1 MRSMLGAGH
10 VSIVFSIPFLFSSVT
25 NSVLIALRVEDNL
38 AGIATAPVLAEG
50 VFLRDLNDPSYITY
64 HVVNVSSHSGQVI
77 QSETPSDDQN
87 TGSFA
92 VQLDEPGTYLLEAQD
107 GTNKIIATSNEVLVF
122 ASDSDS
128 DSGSDS
134 SSQSITSS
142 TSVVPELS
150 SSTATSFT
158 ITSPE
163 SISSTG
169 MRAYPSNASWSLT
182 SDTFIPTS
190 SPLQSTVSD
199 STPTISSTES
209 SNSAGNSSSSEDQRT
224 RRTIGGTVG
233 GVIALILLV
242 VILTCYIMPY
252 FRRKQNIDGGRI
264 GDDEMR
270 TSRWRRPWFEMVNF
284 GSNAQSSII
293 PFALAASVS
302 QRGATKEAMI
312 SERMTMRHDEGAASF
327 TAVNVAGRSHGGSGT
342 RRTIKS
348 NTNQG
353 QDHSTVD
360 TPSSSRELILP
371 TLIVS
376 DASVSMATTSGD
388 TLLVPLRRHT
398 PPPSYISSVLPISSG
413 T

>member
-10 VSIVFSIPFLFSSVT
+10 VFIVFSIPFLFSSVT
-25 NSVLIALRVEDNL
+25 NSVRVALRVEENS
-38 AGIATAPVLAEG
+38 AGIATAPVLAKG
-50 VFLRDLNDPSYITY
+50 VFLRDSNDPSYITY
-64 HVVNVSSHSGQVI
+64 HVVN
-77 QSETPSDDQN
+77 

-92 VQLDEPGTYLLEAQD
+92 VHLDEPGKYLLEAQD
-107 GTNKIIATSNEVLVF
+107 GTNKIIATSNEVLVV
-122 ASDSDS
+122 ALNSDSG
-128 DSGSDS
+128 SGSDS
-134 SSQSITSS
+134 SSQSITSR
-142 TSVVPELS
+142 TSAVPELS
-150 SSTATSFT
+150 SSITTPFS

-182 SDTFIPTS
+182 SNTFIPTL
-190 SPLQSTVSD
+190 SPSQSTDSH
-199 STPTISSTES
+199 STPTVSSTGS
-209 SNSAGNSSSSEDQRT
+209 PNSDENSSSSRDQRT
-224 RRTIGGTVG
+224 GRTIGGIVG

-242 VILTCYIMPY
+242 VILTYYIVPY
-252 FRRKQNIDGGRI
+252 FRRKQDIGGGRI

-284 GSNAQSSII
+284 GSNAQSSVI

-302 QRGATKEAMI
+302 QRGSTKEAMI
-312 SERMTMRHDEGAASF
+312 SERTTMRHDEGAASF

-342 RRTIKS
+342 ERTIKS

-353 QDHSTVD
+353 QDHSTED
-360 TPSSSRELILP
+360 TPRSGRKLTLP
-371 TLIVS
+371 TLIVT

-398 PPPSYISSVLPISSG
+398 PPPSYRSSVLPISSG